1 MHKTEA
7 GSIDFKIINE
17 IAKNYSP
24 LSFPVHLVELLKTAF
39 PDTNFRDSTKY
50 ELHHLINALLF
61 SNFRGEQIFKYKLFK
76 QHFTQKS
83 VIGAFEIKV
92 NNSRADFLAVNG
104 HSSCFEIKTSLDNL
118 SKFNKQAIDYLSV
131 FEYNT
136 LIIDESHLEKA
147 MQMIPESFG
156 LWVYKNGKNHRIFNA
171 SLNSEINP
179 EVQINLLSKAEL
191 ILAFPDQKGVKAAI
205 LKRNSP
211 EIING
216 KFKETLKSRYKNR
229 WDFLKNNASSIL
241 PVDLPFF
248 FNTNVSPASVYCTN

>member
-1 MHKTEA
+1 MHNMEA
-7 GSIDFKIINE
+7 RVIDFKIINE

-24 LSFPVHLVELLKTAF
+24 LCFPVHMVELLQTAF
-39 PDTNFRDSTKY
+39 PDTNFSGSTKY
-50 ELHHLINALLF
+50 ELHHLINELLF
-61 SNFRGEQIFKYKLFK
+61 SNFRGEQLFKYKLFK

-118 SKFNKQAIDYLSV
+118 SKLNKQAADYLSV

-147 MQMIPESFG
+147 MQIIPESFG
-156 LWVYKNGKNHRIFNA
+156 LWVYKNGKSHKIFNA

-179 EVQINLLSKAEL
+179 EVQISLLSKAE
-191 ILAFPDQKGVKAAI
+191 IGLAFPKQMGEKIAV
-205 LKRNSP
+205 LKSNSP

-216 KFKETLKSRYKNR
+216 QFKEALKFRYKNR
-229 WDFLKNNASSIL
+229 WHFLKNNVSSIL

-248 FNTNVSPASVYCTN
+248 FNTNVSPASIYCIN